1 MRPPGGPSG
10 AWIDSWTLRVPGGV
24 AHSATNVGE
33 EDADMMIA
41 YSPGVREFRAATWVP
56 LAREE

>member
-1 MRPPGGPSG
+1 MS
-10 AWIDSWTLRVPGGV
+10 
-24 AHSATNVGE
+24 GE

-56 LAREE
+56 LARQE